1 MNNDVTESD
10 LHAYVDGQLDP
21 RRRIEVADYLAAHP
35 TDAAQVMAD
44 LRTRDEL
51 RMALRPPMPVSAERT
66 NDLARRLGGGL
77 VRQRIVNRFRPAMA
91 AMVMLTIGWTA
102 HSQLGATTAH
112 ALGTVPAYVETA
124 VRAHETT
131 QLRAAMSSQP
141 VAPEFDAAEIL
152 SATAI
157 AVPGLPGDWQVRD
170 VQVFPSEF
178 GPSVEMAIHAGALG
192 EVSLFAARPGNVA
205 TFTAEA
211 SRRGDVA
218 AAYWQKGDV
227 AYVLVG
233 DGEPMQLERTARA
246 LARSL

>member
-1 MNNDVTESD
+1 MTSDVTESD

-35 TDAAQVMAD
+35 RHAAQVMAD

-51 RMALRPPMPVSAERT
+51 RMALRPPVPATTERT
-66 NDLARRLGGGL
+66 NDLARRLGSGL

-91 AMVMLTIGWTA
+91 AMIMLTIGWTA

-141 VAPEFDAAEIL
+141 VAPQFNAAEIL

-157 AVPGLPGDWQVRD
+157 NVPGLPEGWQVRD
-170 VQVFPSEF
+170 AQVFPSEF
-178 GPSVEMAIHAGALG
+178 GPSLELAIHAGPLG
-192 EVSLFAARPGNVA
+192 EVSLFAARPGNFA
-205 TFTAEA
+205 NYPAEA

-218 AAYWQKGDV
+218 AAYWQKGEV

-233 DGEPMQLERTARA
+233 EAEPTQLERTARA
-246 LARSL
+246 LAKSL